1 MKPLNQAG
9 FTIIE
14 TMLFLGI
21 TGLLVMGVLVGA
33 GTSINVQR
41 YHDSVTSLQSVLQHQ
56 FSEVANVSNDSLS
69 NPCYGD
75 SSVNNPRGQ
84 SNCVILGRFITT
96 TDSHKL
102 SIKSVIGYI
111 TGTQTTFTNDVD
123 VLKSYQV
130 RVSPSGS
137 EVYDMEWGS
146 SIVRPGAGTPMV
158 FSMLTLRSPISGVL
172 RTFIDPN
179 AAVADID
186 VATLVDKNAL
196 LQSAKVCVN
205 SNGLFTGGKSAVFV
219 TANATSAAGVETLGE
234 ATSGC

>member
-33 GTSINVQR
+33 GTSINIQR

-56 FSEVANVSNDSLS
+56 FSEVSNVSNDSLS

-84 SNCVILGRFITT
+84 SDCVILGRFITT

-102 SIKSVIGYI
+102 LIKSIIGYI
-111 TGTQTTFTNDVD
+111 PDAQTASTNDVD
-123 VLKSYQV
+123 ILKDYSI
-130 RVSPSGS
+130 RISPSGS

-172 RTFIDPN
+172 RTFVDPN
-179 AAVADID
+179 AAIADTD
-186 VATLVDKNAL
+186 VSTLVSQNAL
-196 LQSAKVCVN
+196 LQSVKACVN
-205 SNGLFTGGKSAVFV
+205 ANGLFTGGKSAIFV
-219 TANATSAAGVETLGE
+219 TANATSATGVETLGE